1 MKNKTLLIRTL
12 VILIVTLGGLYIVF
26 GPRRAPVAAD
36 FTWEGIKANLAENI
50 SLGLDLKGG
59 SHLVMQVETDEYLK
73 TLTENSAQ
81 AAVTAATDEG
91 LQVSNNTVVAENG
104 TYSIT
109 LEVSD
114 AEKLQAVIDADKKKV
129 DFANWNESTSGNTV
143 TWSLST
149 VQQNLRKT

>member
-1 MKNKTLLIRTL
+1 RTLLIRTL
-12 VILIVTLGGLYIVF
+12 VIILVTLGGLYIVF

-36 FTWEGIKANLAENI
+36 FTWSGIKANLAENI

-81 AAVTAATDEG
+81 AAMTAATDEG
-91 LQVSNNTVVAENG
+91 LPVTNSNVVAENG

-109 LEVSD
+109 LEVSEPD
-114 AEKLQAVIDADKKKV
+114 KLQAVVDAAKKKV
-129 DFANWNESTSGNTV
+129 DFLNWNESMSGNTV

-149 VQQNLRKT
+149 TQQNLR